1 MSRPV
6 TDWGS
11 LCFAELD
18 GHEEPG
24 TVGRLLAQAT
34 GKAPVDADDVTTS
47 ALLKLA
53 EKLGAPA
60 KVQQQ
65 IKDLAT
71 AASAA
76 RDEQAK
82 AVKATADAA
91 AEIAKARKEHE
102 LRLTKE
108 LAGHEQELAA
118 GKAEVETAKKQVAN
132 LLAQA
137 KADSEEAAKLKSKLE
152 RKLSALES
160 GVK

>member
-1 MSRPV
+1 MSRTV

-11 LCFAELD
+11 LYLAELD
-18 GHEEPG
+18 GREEPG

-34 GKAPVDADDVTTS
+34 GKAPADADDVATS

-65 IKDLAT
+65 IKDLTT

-91 AEIAKARKEHE
+91 AEIAKAHKEHE
-102 LRLTKE
+102 SRLTKE
-108 LAGHEQELAA
+108 LAAHEQNLADGHAEL
-118 GKAEVETAKKQVAN
+118 ETAKKQAAN
-132 LLAQA
+132 LLAAA
-137 KADSEEAAKLKSKLE
+137 KADAEAAAKLKVTWQ
-152 RKLSALES
+152 RKMAAFESAA
-160 GVK
+160 

>member
-1 MSRPV
+1 MSRTV

-11 LCFAELD
+11 LYLAELD
-18 GHEEPG
+18 GREEPG

-34 GKAPVDADDVTTS
+34 GKAPADADDVATS

-65 IKDLAT
+65 IKGLTT

-102 LRLTKE
+102 SRLTKE
-108 LAGHEQELAA
+108 LAAHEQNLADGHAEL
-118 GKAEVETAKKQVAN
+118 ETAKKQAAN
-132 LLAQA
+132 LLAAA
-137 KADSEEAAKLKSKLE
+137 KADAEAAAKLKVTWQ
-152 RKLSALES
+152 RKMAAFESAA
-160 GVK
+160 

>member
-1 MSRPV
+1 MSRTV

-11 LCFAELD
+11 LCLAELD
-18 GHEEPG
+18 GREEPG

-34 GKAPVDADDVTTS
+34 GKAPADADDVATS

-65 IKDLAT
+65 IKDLTT

-102 LRLTKE
+102 SRLTKE
-108 LAGHEQELAA
+108 LAAHEQNLADGHAEL
-118 GKAEVETAKKQVAN
+118 ETAKKQAAN
-132 LLAQA
+132 LLAAA
-137 KADSEEAAKLKSKLE
+137 KADAEAAAKLKVTWQ
-152 RKLSALES
+152 RKMAAFESAA
-160 GVK
+160 

>member
-1 MSRPV
+1 MSRTV

-11 LCFAELD
+11 LYLAELD
-18 GHEEPG
+18 GREEPG

-34 GKAPVDADDVTTS
+34 GKAPADADDVATS

-65 IKDLAT
+65 IKDLTT

-102 LRLTKE
+102 SRLTKE
-108 LAGHEQELAA
+108 LAAHEQNLADGHAEL
-118 GKAEVETAKKQVAN
+118 ETAKKQAAN
-132 LLAQA
+132 LLAAA
-137 KADSEEAAKLKSKLE
+137 KADAEAAAKLKVTWQ
-152 RKLSALES
+152 RKMAAFESAA
-160 GVK
+160 